1 MPSRL
6 LLLAAVLGGFFTLR
20 LAAEGQTPAATPPA
34 AALAG
39 TWQIVTLID
48 DGALIPPQSI
58 GDQFVKDAR
67 ITITNNTLTLSRPG
81 DAEARKL
88 PFVVNT
94 STTPNTLDLAGADKT
109 GSRGIFLHN
118 GDTLIV
124 CLGGPTSTERPSEFS
139 SKPGSGNVFMTL
151 QRTPAPAAQPPMP
164 APLTPPAQPVVSQDT
179 VFREQLIGTWG
190 YQTDDRVSYTTLNS
204 DGTFSSTLTW
214 KRGFRKM
221 FHGDVRNSGTWKVE
235 DGSFVVHVTASTD
248 SKQQNQLFVSRISS
262 ISGRQAV
269 FVDQDGRPRTE
280 WKVH

>member
-6 LLLAAVLGGFFTLR
+6 LLAAAIFGGLFTIR
-20 LAAEGQTPAATPPA
+20 MVAEGQSPSPVATAAP
-34 AALAG
+34 LGG

-67 ITITNNTLTLSRPG
+67 ITISGNTLSLSRPG
-81 DAEARKL
+81 DAEPRKL
-88 PFVVNT
+88 PFVVNA

-151 QRTPAPAAQPPMP
+151 QRLAAPVANPPKP
-164 APLTPPAQPVVSQDT
+164 VPLTPPVEPAPSRDT

-190 YQTDDRVSYTTLNS
+190 HQTDDRVSYTTLNS

-235 DGSFVVHVTASTD
+235 DGSFVTQVTASTD
-248 SKQQNQLFVSRISS
+248 SKQQNQIFVSRISS
-262 ISGRQAV
+262 IDGRQAV
-269 FVDQDGRPRTE
+269 FIDQDGRPRTE
-280 WKVH
+280 WKVR